1 MRAAGPG
8 GSIAATRL
16 RFHAEGAPVRVRA
29 TMSDTRNYASEVA
42 ALAAVQHPD
51 HRALLD
57 FWYAEKPQD
66 GLPSRESFEPL
77 DYPAML
83 PRIAVIEP
91 CHVVGGQQIDGR
103 RIDGVSDDAAAGD
116 NDLADAATVERSFR
130 YRLAGTEIVERA
142 GRDPTGKT
150 FHELYRDAYLTTAL
164 QTYEDILAARV
175 PHFSQRVFPIGD
187 GTSELRYDRLI
198 LPFARDGQTIDSFLL
213 CIVVVSQTGTMKVEG
228 SFRRYT

>member
-1 MRAAGPG
+1 
-8 GSIAATRL
+8 
-16 RFHAEGAPVRVRA
+16 
-29 TMSDTRNYASEVA
+29 MSDDRNYASDVA

-51 HRALLD
+51 HKALLT
-57 FWYAEKPQD
+57 FWQAARPEG
-66 GLPSRESFEPL
+66 GLPSRETFEPL
-77 DYPAML
+77 DFPAML

-91 CHVVGGQQIDGR
+91 CLVRDGR
-103 RIDGVSDDAAAGD
+103 PVTSEPTPSDDARPG
-116 NDLADAATVERSFR
+116 ERSFR

-164 QTYEDILAARV
+164 QTYEEILAARA

-198 LPFARDGQTIDSFLL
+198 LPFARDGQTIDSFVL
-213 CIVVVSQTGTMKVEG
+213 CIVVVSQSGTVKVEG

>member
-1 MRAAGPG
+1 
-8 GSIAATRL
+8 
-16 RFHAEGAPVRVRA
+16 
-29 TMSDTRNYASEVA
+29 MSDDRNYASDVA
-42 ALAAVQHPD
+42 TLAAVEHPD
-51 HRALLD
+51 HRALLE
-57 FWYAEKPQD
+57 FWYAAKPEG
-66 GLPSRESFEPL
+66 GLPSRETFEPS
-77 DYPAML
+77 DFRAML

-91 CHVVGGQQIDGR
+91 CLVLDGLP
-103 RIDGVSDDAAAGD
+103 VEPAAPNPMSEDDRPA
-116 NDLADAATVERSFR
+116 ERSFR

-150 FHELYRDAYLTTAL
+150 FHALYRDAYLSTAIR
-164 QTYEDILAARV
+164 TYEEILAARV

-213 CIVVVSQTGTMKVEG
+213 CIVVVSQSGTVKVEG

>member
-1 MRAAGPG
+1 
-8 GSIAATRL
+8 
-16 RFHAEGAPVRVRA
+16 
-29 TMSDTRNYASEVA
+29 MSDDRNYASDVA

-57 FWYAEKPQD
+57 FWTAAKPAD
-66 GLPSRESFEPL
+66 GLPSRDAFEPAAFR
-77 DYPAML
+77 AML

-91 CHVVGGQQIDGR
+91 GHVVGGQWLGAVSEDGT
-103 RIDGVSDDAAAGD
+103 AGEEA
-116 NDLADAATVERSFR
+116 LADGATVERSFR

-150 FHELYRDAYLTTAL
+150 FHELYRDGYLTSAL
-164 QTYEDILAARV
+164 QTYEEILAARA

-187 GTSELRYDRLI
+187 GKNELRYDRLI
-198 LPFARDGQTIDSFLL
+198 LPFARDGQTIDSFIL
-213 CIVVVSQTGTMKVEG
+213 CIVVVAQSGTVKVEG